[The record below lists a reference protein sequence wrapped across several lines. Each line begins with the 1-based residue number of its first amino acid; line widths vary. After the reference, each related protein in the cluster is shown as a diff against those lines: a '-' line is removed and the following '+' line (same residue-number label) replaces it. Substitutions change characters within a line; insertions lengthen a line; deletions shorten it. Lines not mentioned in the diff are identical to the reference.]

1 MRRTGD
7 LPGPGWL
14 GLGWVGS
21 GVNGGAALGV
31 VVGVAAGQLLSHL
44 SDRTTDSEARP
55 EVGPVLGAVVGVVT
69 VLPLGVLVGLLVGLA
84 LRSLAGVGAVTAW
97 RSAATGLVVG
107 VLVVAAA
114 TAVLFVG
121 TDLDTPSRLLA
132 AAALPA
138 AVAGLAGAVLALLMW
153 RSAAR
158 LEAWPR

>member
-31 VVGVAAGQLLSHL
+31 TVGAVVGLVAGLRE
-44 SDRTTDSEARP
+44 RTPDPDVGP
-55 EVGPVLGAVVGVVT
+55 EVGPVLGAVVGVVA

-114 TAVLFVG
+114 TAVLLLG
-121 TDLDTPSRLLA
+121 TDPDTASRLPA

-138 AVAGLAGAVLALLMW
+138 AVAGLAGAVLALLMC